1 MVFFKDISD
10 EDKLRKSLN
19 QSKLTF
25 YNSYSS
31 NRKDEILS
39 IFKESKEKALAEIN
53 KDFEA
58 LQKKRQQR
66 KIQQEQEEN
75 ERLQNIKIE
84 QERRKLQNYTDDLKN
99 QELSEGLK
107 YRGLDNLSQLTEDLI
122 KKANFPNDLM
132 QISSFI
138 TQLSN
143 VGNPTNMHMLNM
155 SQTNVSQNFVFIKLL
170 DEIKKD
176 NSKIIQ
182 QNDEIIKLLRIISEK

>member
-1 MVFFKDISD
+1 MGFFKDISA
-10 EDKLRKSLN
+10 EDKLRKSLD

-31 NRKDEILS
+31 DRKDEILS
-39 IFKESKEKALAEIN
+39 IFKESKEKALVEIN

-66 KIQQEQEEN
+66 KTQHEQEEN
-75 ERLQNIKIE
+75 ERLKNTKSE

-107 YRGLDNLSQLTEDLI
+107 YRGLDNLSPLTEDLI

-132 QISSFI
+132 QISSLI
-138 TQLSN
+138 TQFSN

-155 SQTNVSQNFVFIKLL
+155 NQTNVSQNFVFIKLL
-170 DEIKKD
+170 DELKKD

-182 QNDEIIKLLRIISEK
+182 QNDEIIELLRIISEK